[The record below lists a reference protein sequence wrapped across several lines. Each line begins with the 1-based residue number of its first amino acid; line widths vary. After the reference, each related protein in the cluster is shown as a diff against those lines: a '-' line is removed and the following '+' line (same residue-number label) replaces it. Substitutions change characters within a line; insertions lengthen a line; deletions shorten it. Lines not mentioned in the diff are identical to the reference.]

1 VQVDTDYQHIFF
13 IFNEIFDDL
22 EDKGRLGRSWWAKQL
37 KNVTTPQATV
47 QQVVNWWT
55 TMKDVIGGIQQGG
68 RGLSRRQSR
77 ANR

>member
-22 EDKGRLGRSWWAKQL
+22 EDKGRLGRSRWAKQL

-47 QQVVNWWT
+47 Q
-55 TMKDVIGGIQQGG
+55 
-68 RGLSRRQSR
+68 
-77 ANR
+77 